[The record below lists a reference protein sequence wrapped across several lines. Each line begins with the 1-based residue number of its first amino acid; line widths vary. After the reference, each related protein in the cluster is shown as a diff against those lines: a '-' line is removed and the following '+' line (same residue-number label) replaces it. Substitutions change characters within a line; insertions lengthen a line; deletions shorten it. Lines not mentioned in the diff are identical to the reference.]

1 VVFTFSVGSGHL
13 ASTFD
18 GTISN
23 DFPNRILTD
32 QWNKIYN
39 SSLEEMT
46 SDVSFTIKR
55 NDQVGRYAVAGRDL
69 KPGDLILTDLPF
81 AYGPKAG
88 RSFAK
93 KSPKILTRTK
103 SRFTSAVFGVF
114 RTR

>member
-1 VVFTFSVGSGHL
+1 
-13 ASTFD
+13 
-18 GTISN
+18 
-23 DFPNRILTD
+23 
-32 QWNKIYN
+32 
-39 SSLEEMT
+39 MT

-93 KSPKILTRTK
+93 TSPKILIRTK